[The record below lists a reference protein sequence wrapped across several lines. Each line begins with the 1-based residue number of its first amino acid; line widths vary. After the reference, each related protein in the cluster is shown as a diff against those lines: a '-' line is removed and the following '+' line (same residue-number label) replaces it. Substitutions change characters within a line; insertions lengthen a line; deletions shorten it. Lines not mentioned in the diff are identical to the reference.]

1 LAWHPVAAK
10 VPAVKIGIRV
20 LAIAALCAGLA
31 AFPLFAQA
39 PKPDSAAAPLKLTA
53 QQERGAK
60 AFLAYCSMCHG
71 ERGAGDGPVAGE
83 LARSEGA
90 KPAHLDDAARIEKLG
105 VRGVRNVIVRG
116 GSHTGRSNMMPA
128 WGEHLAP
135 GVVDDIA
142 AYVMVLPALGPG
154 IPSATIAKYL
164 AAPAGTPAA
173 GRKLFVTFCTG
184 CHGPQGKGDGFNADT
199 LHARHNIRPRNL
211 TETAYFAKKTDQEL
225 YSTIA
230 LGGGHTG
237 KSAFMPGWT
246 YRLAPAQIKD
256 LVSYVRAISK
266 TPSKP

>member
-1 LAWHPVAAK
+1 MKL
-10 VPAVKIGIRV
+10 GIRAV
-20 LAIAALCAGLA
+20 VIAALGAGLA

-39 PKPDSAAAPLKLTA
+39 PKPDTTVVKLTA
-53 QQERGAK
+53 RQERGAK
-60 AFLAYCSMCHG
+60 AFLAYCAMCHG
-71 ERGAGDGPVAGE
+71 DHGAGDGPVAAE
-83 LARSEGA
+83 LARRENV
-90 KPAHLDDAARIEKLG
+90 KVAHLDDGARLEKLG
-105 VRGVRNVIVRG
+105 LAGVKKVIVKG
-116 GSHTGRSNMMPA
+116 GGHTGRSNLMPA

-135 GVVDDIA
+135 AVVEDIA
-142 AYVMVLPALGPG
+142 AYVMVLPTLNPG

-173 GRKLFVTFCTG
+173 GRKLFVTFCTA

-199 LHARHNIRPRNL
+199 LRVRHNVRPRNL

-246 YRLAPAQIKD
+246 YRLEPAQIKD

-266 TPSKP
+266 TPSQP

>member
-1 LAWHPVAAK
+1 MKL
-10 VPAVKIGIRV
+10 GIRAV
-20 LAIAALCAGLA
+20 VIAALGAGLA

-39 PKPDSAAAPLKLTA
+39 PKPDTTVVKLTA
-53 QQERGAK
+53 RQERGAK
-60 AFLAYCSMCHG
+60 AFLAYCAMCHG
-71 ERGAGDGPVAGE
+71 DHGAGDGPVAAE
-83 LARSEGA
+83 LARRENV
-90 KPAHLDDAARIEKLG
+90 KVAHLDDGARLEKLG
-105 VRGVRNVIVRG
+105 LAGVKKVIVKG
-116 GSHTGRSNMMPA
+116 GGHTGRSNLMPA

-135 GVVDDIA
+135 AVVEDIA
-142 AYVMVLPALGPG
+142 AYVMVLPTLNPG

-164 AAPAGTPAA
+164 AAPAGSPAA
-173 GRKLFVTFCTG
+173 GRKLFVTFCTA

-199 LHARHNIRPRNL
+199 LRVRHNIRPRNL

-246 YRLAPAQIKD
+246 YRLEPAQIKD

-266 TPSKP
+266 TPPQP